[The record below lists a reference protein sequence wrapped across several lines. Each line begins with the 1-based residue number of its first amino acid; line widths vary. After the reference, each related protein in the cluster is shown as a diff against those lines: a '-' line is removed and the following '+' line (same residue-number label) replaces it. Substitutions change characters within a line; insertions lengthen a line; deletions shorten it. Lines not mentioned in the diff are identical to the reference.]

1 MPISATISKTPFSS
15 PRRRW
20 DNTAEDSGGNLGV
33 WVRNGGNIGIHGTP
47 YWSEPFPG
55 QGWGPHLH
63 INTGSDTG
71 QVWIGNSVSGNGEE
85 VARLCFVGN
94 ITGWMPPTGI
104 YSYIAGRIVQNAI
117 FHKGALSFH
126 TATGE
131 GLGGETFRERM
142 RINYDG
148 KIGIGTTSPVEKL
161 DVDGAIRIGT
171 TTGSNAGTI
180 RWTGL
185 DFEGY
190 DGSYW
195 RTLTSGADG
204 HSLDAD
210 DGSPTNV
217 VYVDGNGNVEVR
229 YANGQGV
236 TLIGDAGSTSP
247 YLTLDNQDNNNASV
261 LTARDGDAFSFEY
274 PVSTELMVVDTTG
287 NVGIGTSSP
296 GARLDVDAGADVA
309 VQIGSVGYGALI
321 NYQRNDGQYNF
332 YTGIPDVGNS
342 RWDIQ
347 DGGRNPLV
355 SVLYTG
361 RVGIGESSPDYRL
374 HIKTSGSDDAKIKI
388 EGDSNDDMAIHLVDG
403 TSQKAVMGWDDSDG
417 VLKLKAETSITGSNG
432 LNIET
437 GGNVGVG
444 VLNPDQKLDV
454 NGTVEMTGFKMT
466 TGAAATYVLTSDAS
480 GNGTWQAASGG
491 INGSGTANRVAKFTG
506 STTIGNSVIY
516 ESSSKIGIGI
526 SGPDVEL
533 AVDGV
538 VRGAYDANETE
549 YVEMSHGGSNGYI
562 NWAGDGNLDFRF
574 ASTTL
579 ATIEQSGDFGIGTST
594 PSANLHLHSDAGTFR
609 MSNSNTGQDW
619 DDGIQLSFWTG
630 GSLNAVLWNR
640 ENGFF
645 SFGTNNTER
654 MRISASGDVGI
665 GTNTPGKKLDVNGT
679 TRTEILE
686 ITGGSDLAEPFATSG
701 DQPVEPGMVVVID
714 ERNPGQLKK
723 SDREYDKRVA
733 GVISGAGGIK
743 PGLTLN
749 QQDTFDGGQH
759 VALTGRVY
767 CWVDASFG
775 AVEPGDR
782 LTTSPTPGHAMKAID
797 NNRAAGAV
805 IGKAMTPLTQGRGLV
820 LLLVQPQ

>member
-1 MPISATISKTPFSS
+1 
-15 PRRRW
+15 
-20 DNTAEDSGGNLGV
+20 
-33 WVRNGGNIGIHGTP
+33 
-47 YWSEPFPG
+47 
-55 QGWGPHLH
+55 
-63 INTGSDTG
+63 
-71 QVWIGNSVSGNGEE
+71 
-85 VARLCFVGN
+85 
-94 ITGWMPPTGI
+94 
-104 YSYIAGRIVQNAI
+104 
-117 FHKGALSFH
+117 
-126 TATGE
+126 
-131 GLGGETFRERM
+131 
-142 RINYDG
+142 
-148 KIGIGTTSPVEKL
+148 
-161 DVDGAIRIGT
+161 
-171 TTGSNAGTI
+171 
-180 RWTGL
+180 
-185 DFEGY
+185 
-190 DGSYW
+190 
-195 RTLTSGADG
+195 
-204 HSLDAD
+204 
-210 DGSPTNV
+210 
-217 VYVDGNGNVEVR
+217 
-229 YANGQGV
+229 
-236 TLIGDAGSTSP
+236 
-247 YLTLDNQDNNNASV
+247 
-261 LTARDGDAFSFEY
+261 
-274 PVSTELMVVDTTG
+274 
-287 NVGIGTSSP
+287 
-296 GARLDVDAGADVA
+296 
-309 VQIGSVGYGALI
+309 
-321 NYQRNDGQYNF
+321 
-332 YTGIPDVGNS
+332 
-342 RWDIQ
+342 
-347 DGGRNPLV
+347 
-355 SVLYTG
+355 
-361 RVGIGESSPDYRL
+361 
-374 HIKTSGSDDAKIKI
+374 
-388 EGDSNDDMAIHLVDG
+388 MAIHLVDN

-432 LNIET
+432 LNIEA

-466 TGAAATYVLTSDAS
+466 TGAAAAYVLTSDAS

-579 ATIEQSGDFGIGTST
+579 ATLEQSGDFGIGTST

-609 MSNSNTGQDW
+609 MTNSNTGQDW
-619 DDGIQLSFWTG
+619 NDGIQLSFWTG

-654 MRISASGDVGI
+654 MRINASGDVGI
-665 GTNTPGKKLDVNGT
+665 GTTTPGKKLDVNGT

-701 DQPVEPGMVVVID
+701 EEPVEPGMVVVID
-714 ERNPGQLKK
+714 NRNPGQLKI
-723 SDREYDKRVA
+723 SGCAYDKRVA
-733 GVISGAGGIK
+733 GVVSGAGGVK
-743 PGLTLN
+743 PGLTLS
-749 QQDTFDGGQH
+749 QQEKFGGGQH

-782 LTTSPTPGHAMKAID
+782 LTTSPTPGHAMKVAD
-797 NNRAAGAV
+797 DTRAAGAV
-805 IGKAMTPLTQGRGLV
+805 IGKAMTPLKQGRGLV